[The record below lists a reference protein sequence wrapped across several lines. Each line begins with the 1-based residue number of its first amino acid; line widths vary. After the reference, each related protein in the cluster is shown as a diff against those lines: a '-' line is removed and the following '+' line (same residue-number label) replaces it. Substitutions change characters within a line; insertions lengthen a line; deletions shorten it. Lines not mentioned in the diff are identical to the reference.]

1 MNDRQLS
8 LLGLARRAGKL
19 AVGMEAAAEAI
30 RQGEA
35 ALIVLARDIS
45 KRTEREIRQIAGE
58 SQAGILTLPAEMDRI
73 GAAIGKRAGVIAVK
87 DEGFARKITALQEGQ
102 EPLSKT
108 E

>member
-19 AVGMEAAAEAI
+19 AVGMDAAAEAL

-45 KRTEREIRQIAGE
+45 ERTEREIRQIAGKG
-58 SQAGILTLPAEMDRI
+58 QAGILTLPAEMDRI

-87 DEGFARKITALQEGQ
+87 DEGFARKIAALQEGQ

>member
-1 MNDRQLS
+1 MNDSQLS

-19 AVGMEAAAEAI
+19 AVGMDAAAEAL

-45 KRTEREIRQIAGE
+45 ERTEREIRQIAGE
-58 SQAGILTLPAEMDRI
+58 GQAGILTLPAEMDRI

-87 DEGFARKITALQEGQ
+87 DEGFARKIAALQEGQ
-102 EPLSKT
+102 EPLCKT